1 MAAASDDGPLAASS
15 DTTSDSSSDISGI
28 ALDLRA
34 PAWAAALPDI
44 ETVCRRAVEAAR
56 MAGAVPAGEISLVLA
71 DDTFIRTLNRDH
83 RGKDRATDVLSFP
96 LIADGATTLG
106 SPALGSPVLL
116 GDVVVAYET
125 AARDAETAGVTLAD
139 HLAHLII
146 HGVLHLA
153 GHDHEEDRE
162 AELMEALERAALARL
177 GIADPYAAA
186 IRAAE

>member
-44 ETVCRRAVEAAR
+44 ETVCRRAVGAAR

-96 LIADGATTLG
+96 LIEDNAPGPQT
-106 SPALGSPVLL
+106 PALL

-125 AARDAETAGVTLAD
+125 SARDAETAGVTLAD

-153 GHDHEEDRE
+153 GHDHEDDAE
-162 AELMEALERAALARL
+162 AEVMEGLERAALKTL
-177 GIADPYAAA
+177 GIADPYAVPA
-186 IRAAE
+186 RAAE

>member
-1 MAAASDDGPLAASS
+1 MAAASDDGPLGASS

-34 PAWAAALPDI
+34 PPWAAALPDI
-44 ETVCRRAVEAAR
+44 EPVCRRAVAAAR
-56 MAGAVPAGEISLVLA
+56 KAAAVPAGEISLVLA
-71 DDTFIRTLNRDH
+71 DDAFIRVLNRDH

-96 LIADGATTLG
+96 LIEDGAPDPET
-106 SPALGSPVLL
+106 PVLL

-125 AARDAETAGVTLAD
+125 AARDAETAGVRLAD

-153 GHDHEEDRE
+153 GHDHEDDAE
-162 AELMEALERAALARL
+162 AEAMEGLERAALATL
-177 GIADPYAAA
+177 GIADPYSVIAP
-186 IRAAE
+186 AAE